1 MNIQSLLIQAG
12 FILVLGIAVVGAFEG
27 VKYGRT
33 LLKLKI
39 GAEKYA
45 QLEAQAQHA
54 IQALEQ
60 VGKNLGLTGEQKKSM
75 AKASLVAIAS
85 ALKIKLT
92 DEEIDHIIES
102 LVYVINLETGT
113 FEQPAG

>member
-1 MNIQSLLIQAG
+1 MNIQSLLVQAG
-12 FILVLGIAVVGAFEG
+12 FILAFGIVIVGAFEG

-39 GAEKYA
+39 GAERYA
-45 QLEAQAQHA
+45 QLEAQAVHA

-60 VGKNLGLTGEQKKSM
+60 VGKNLGLTGEQKKAM
-75 AKASLVAIAS
+75 AISALTGIAS
-85 ALKIKLT
+85 ALKIQLT
-92 DEEIDHIIES
+92 DEEINNIIES
-102 LVYVINLETGT
+102 LVYVVNLETGT